1 MERRRSQALGAELE
15 AERRRGHSLEAE
27 LEAERRRSHMLGVEL
42 EAEKRRSH
50 SLEVELEV
58 ERRRSLRLGEELETE
73 RRRGQAKGAGPDGE
87 KPAEEVRR
95 RPLGDGAALSP
106 CCPQEVT
113 VSPRCPPV
121 SPPQTPLLLRAQL
134 SALSHILTLQEREL
148 NREVR
153 TGGALGCP
161 RHCKGSPKATGKPW
175 GGTGCPDGGRAAL
188 CGAVGETG

>member
-1 MERRRSQALGAELE
+1 
-15 AERRRGHSLEAE
+15 
-27 LEAERRRSHMLGVEL
+27 MLGVEL

-58 ERRRSLRLGEELETE
+58 ERRRSLWLGEELEAE

-87 KPAEEVRR
+87 KPSEEVRR

-153 TGGALGCP
+153 TGGGFGVPPALQGEP
-161 RHCKGSPKATGKPW
+161 QGNWETL
-175 GGTGCPDGGRAAL
+175 GGHRVP
-188 CGAVGETG
+188 